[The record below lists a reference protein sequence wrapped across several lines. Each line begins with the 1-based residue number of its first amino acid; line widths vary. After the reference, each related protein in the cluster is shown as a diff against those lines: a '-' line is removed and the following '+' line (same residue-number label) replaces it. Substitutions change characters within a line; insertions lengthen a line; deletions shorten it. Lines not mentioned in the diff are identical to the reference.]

1 MRIGDMARMSLSNL
15 WKRKVRTLLTVT
27 GVVVGTCAIVVMI
40 SLGLGMQ
47 KTMQESLA
55 QMGDL
60 TLISIDNYQANPD
73 VPALNDEV
81 LDQIRALDHVVAVT
95 PSYDPEN
102 WGFCTIKS
110 GKYIYDSSFVGVD
123 MSALEAFG
131 YEMQEGE
138 LPKPNEQG
146 NYDGILLFSS
156 DNIMNFY
163 NPKKRNTMRGY
174 SMIGGTSM
182 GGDSEQPEPP
192 VNVLEDKLELVL
204 NKREESSKKAPEYK
218 VTCPGI
224 LMADW
229 TKQPNSYAV
238 FMDVNYMRKLE
249 KEYKKLNGIKDDPN
263 KKFAYQTVIVKV
275 DDMKYVAQVDEAIQ
289 AMGYTRTNSMESI
302 RKPLEEQSRQQQMIF
317 GGLGAISLFVAA
329 LGITNTMIMSIYE
342 RTREIGV
349 MKVLGCVVGNIRTM
363 FLIEAGTIGF
373 MGGVIGLGISYL
385 ISFLIN
391 SFGGGGGTG
400 SIYNVGGMG
409 IGGVSIIPWW
419 LALGALVFATMVG
432 LISGFSPANRA
443 VKISA
448 LTAIKQE

>member
-1 MRIGDMARMSLSNL
+1 MRIGDMVRVSLSNL

-60 TLISIDNYQANPD
+60 TIISIYNYQANPD
-73 VPALNDEV
+73 AAPLDDEALKK
-81 LDQIRALDHVVAVT
+81 IREMEHVAVVT

-110 GKYIYDSSFVGVD
+110 GKYQYDSGIVGVD
-123 MSALEAFG
+123 MSALAALG
-131 YEMQEGE
+131 YELQEGE
-138 LPKPNEQG
+138 LPQPNEQG
-146 NYDGILLFSS
+146 NYDGIVLFSS
-156 DNIMNFY
+156 ESVYNFR
-163 NPKKRNTMRGY
+163 NPKKNNGFF
-174 SMIGGTSM
+174 M
-182 GGDSEQPEPP
+182 GGMGSSSGEEPP
-192 VNVLEDKLELVL
+192 VNVLEDKLEIVI
-204 NKREESSKKAPEYK
+204 NKTEESSKKQPTYK

-224 LMADW
+224 LMTDW
-229 TKQPNSYAV
+229 SKQPSPYSV

-249 KEYKKLNGIKDDPN
+249 QEYKKLNGIKEDQN

-275 DDMKYVAQVDEAIQ
+275 TDMKYVAEVEDAIK
-289 AMGYTRTNSMESI
+289 AMGYTNTNSMESI

-349 MKVLGCVVGNIRTM
+349 MKVLGCVVGDIRTM
-363 FLIEAGTIGF
+363 FLMEAGTIGF
-373 MGGVIGLGISYL
+373 IGGVIGLGISYL
-385 ISFLIN
+385 LSFLIN
-391 SFGGGGGTG
+391 TFGGGSGGNINT
-400 SIYNVGGMG
+400 IGGMG

-432 LISGFSPANRA
+432 LVSGFSPANRA

-448 LTAIKQE
+448 LTAIRQE

>member
-60 TLISIDNYQANPD
+60 TIITINNYQSNPD
-73 VPALNDEV
+73 VDP
-81 LDQIRALDHVVAVT
+81 LDDSMLDVIRQIGHVKVVT
-95 PSYDPEN
+95 PAYNPQN
-102 WGFCTIKS
+102 WGFCTINS
-110 GKYIYDSSFVGVD
+110 GKYVYDSNILGVD
-123 MSALEAFG
+123 MSALEALG
-131 YEMQEGE
+131 YQVQEGE

-146 NYDGILLFSS
+146 NYDGIVLFSS
-156 DNIMNFY
+156 ESVMNFY
-163 NPKKRNTMRGY
+163 NPKKRNTMGY
-174 SMIGGTSM
+174 YMM
-182 GGDSEQPEPP
+182 GGSSGDQEPP
-192 VNVLEDKLELVL
+192 VNVMEDKLEIHLT
-204 NKREESSKKAPEYK
+204 KTEESSKKIPEYK

-224 LMADW
+224 LVTDW
-229 TKQPNSYAV
+229 NKNPTPYGV
-238 FMDVNYMRKLE
+238 FMDVKYMRKLE
-249 KEYKKLNGIKDDPN
+249 EEYKKLNGIKDDKN
-263 KKFAYQTVIVKV
+263 KKFAYEQVVVKV
-275 DDMKYVAQVDEAIQ
+275 DDMKNVAEVEEAIQ
-289 AMGYTRTNSMESI
+289 ALGYTQTSSMESI

-363 FLIEAGTIGF
+363 FLMEAGTIGF
-373 MGGVIGLGISYL
+373 IGGVIGLGISYL

-391 SFGGGGGTG
+391 SFGGGGGG
-400 SIYNVGGMG
+400 SIYSIGGMG

-432 LISGFSPANRA
+432 LVSGFSPANRA

-448 LTAIKQE
+448 LSAIKQE

>member
-60 TLISIDNYQANPD
+60 TLISIYNYQSNPD
-73 VPALNDEV
+73 IEPLDDDM
-81 LDQIRALDHVVAVT
+81 LDQIRKMEHVSVVT
-95 PSYDPEN
+95 PSYSPEN

-110 GKYIYDSSFVGVD
+110 GKYQYDSTIIGVD
-123 MSALEAFG
+123 MSALEALG
-131 YEMQEGE
+131 YTVQEGE

-146 NYDGILLFSS
+146 NYDGIVLFSS
-156 DNIMNFY
+156 ESVMNFY
-163 NPKKRNTMRGY
+163 NPKKRNTMGSY
-174 SMIGGTSM
+174 IMM
-182 GGDSEQPEPP
+182 GGDSTDQPEPP
-192 VNVLEDKLELVL
+192 VNVLEDKIELVI
-204 NKREESSKKAPEYK
+204 NKTEESNKKVPEYK

-224 LMADW
+224 LVTDW
-229 TKQPNSYAV
+229 SKNPSPYGV
-238 FMDVNYMRKLE
+238 FMDVNYVRKLE
-249 KEYKKLNGIKDDPN
+249 NEYKKLNGIKDDKN
-263 KKFAYQTVIVKV
+263 KKFAYQEVIVKV
-275 DDMKYVAQVDEAIQ
+275 DDMKYVAEVEEAIQ
-289 AMGYTRTNSMESI
+289 AMGYTQTNSMESI

-363 FLIEAGTIGF
+363 FLMEAGTIGF
-373 MGGVIGLGISYL
+373 IGGVIGLGISYL

-391 SFGGGGGTG
+391 SFGGGASG
-400 SIYNVGGMG
+400 SIYDIGGMG

-432 LISGFSPANRA
+432 LVSGFSPANRA

-448 LTAIKQE
+448 LTAIRQE

>member
-1 MRIGDMARMSLSNL
+1 MKIGDMARMSLSNL

-60 TLISIDNYQANPD
+60 TLIKIYNYQANPNTD
-73 VPALNDEV
+73 P
-81 LDQIRALDHVVAVT
+81 LDDAALDRIRGLEHVSVVT
-95 PSYDPEN
+95 PSYDPQN

-110 GKYIYDSSFVGVD
+110 GKYQYDSSIIGVD
-123 MSALEAFG
+123 MSALAALG

-138 LPKPNEQG
+138 LPQPNEQG
-146 NYDGILLFSS
+146 NYDGIILFSS
-156 DNIMNFY
+156 ESVYNFY
-163 NPKKRNTMRGY
+163 NPKKRNYGG
-174 SMIGGTSM
+174 SIMIGGV
-182 GGDSEQPEPP
+182 GGGTGEEREAPP
-192 VNVLEDKLELVL
+192 VNVLEDKLELTI
-204 NKREESSKKAPEYK
+204 NKTEESSKKAPEYK
-218 VTCPGI
+218 VTCSGI
-224 LMADW
+224 LVNDW
-229 TKQPNSYAV
+229 TKTPSTYGV
-238 FMDVNYMRKLE
+238 FMDVHYMRKLE
-249 KEYKKLNGIKDDPN
+249 QEYQKLNGIKEDKN
-263 KKFAYQTVIVKV
+263 KKFAYQNVVVKV
-275 DDMKYVAQVDEAIQ
+275 EDMKYVAEVEEAIQ
-289 AMGYTRTNSMESI
+289 AMGYTQTSSMETI

-349 MKVLGCVVGNIRTM
+349 MKVLGCVIGDIRTM
-363 FLIEAGTIGF
+363 FLMEAGTIGF
-373 MGGVIGLGISYL
+373 IGGVIGLGVSYL
-385 ISFLIN
+385 ISFFIN
-391 SFGGGGGTG
+391 TFGGGGGSG
-400 SIYNVGGMG
+400 SIYSIGGMG

-432 LISGFSPANRA
+432 LVSGFSPANRA

-448 LTAIKQE
+448 LTAIRQE